1 MNHDV
6 DYSELIQ
13 AWGIELPQAD
23 LEHALTHKSWAYEH
37 EVESNERLEFLGD
50 SILGFITVEEIFTEF
65 PDDNEGV
72 MSKYKAASVS
82 EYALTQVAH
91 ELELGKYLRLG
102 KGEANSGGQEKP
114 SLLSDAVEAMI
125 AVTYLTHGIEKTRE
139 IVLRHI
145 EPRIREAVK
154 RGPGLDWRTSFEE
167 LARDRGM
174 TGTLTYKIEA
184 TGPDHARA
192 YLVKAFFADQEVGQG
207 TGSSQKVA
215 KLMACKDAYERLNG

>member
-1 MNHDV
+1 MSHDV
-6 DYSELIQ
+6 DYAALIA

-23 LEHALTHKSWAYEH
+23 IEHALTHKSWAYEH

-65 PDDNEGV
+65 PDDDEGV

-125 AVTYLTHGIEKTRE
+125 AVTYLNHGIEKTRA
-139 IVLRHI
+139 IVLKHI

-167 LARDRGM
+167 LARERGM
-174 TGTLTYKIEA
+174 SGSLSYEIEA
-184 TGPDHARA
+184 SGPDHART
-192 YLVKAFFADQEVGQG
+192 YLVYAIFAGKKVGQG
-207 TGSSQKVA
+207 TGSSQKIA
-215 KLMACKDAYERLNG
+215 KLMACKDAYERLKG